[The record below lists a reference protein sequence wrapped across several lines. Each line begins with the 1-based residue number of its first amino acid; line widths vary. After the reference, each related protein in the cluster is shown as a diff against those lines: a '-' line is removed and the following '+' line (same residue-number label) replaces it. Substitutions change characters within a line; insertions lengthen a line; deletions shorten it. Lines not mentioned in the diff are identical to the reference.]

1 MDKERKKA
9 GRIERT
15 SKRWK
20 EEGSH
25 KEIRQNRKKER
36 EKQTRNKKKQRM
48 QEMKKK
54 LKLKQGRQ
62 KTKNRGKKINLN
74 IQWGDKKNTD
84 LAF

>member
-1 MDKERKKA
+1 
-9 GRIERT
+9 
-15 SKRWK
+15 
-20 EEGSH
+20 
-25 KEIRQNRKKER
+25 
-36 EKQTRNKKKQRM
+36 M

-62 KTKNRGKKINLN
+62 KTKKRGKKINLN